1 MKDQSVFQKACLIQL
16 ATSCWVGSK
25 MLQQGIMEKID
36 NSEWVKGRKFLIN
49 PELLGPIKTSIQKAR
64 QLLAKSAL
72 PFPVNGLYL
81 VPKESIVDVD
91 GLLSLIQQEF
101 ESKVDS
107 FVGFY
112 GEAREEA
119 KMVLGDL
126 FSETDYPL
134 NIKSKFRFDWR
145 FVLIDIPNKA
155 SILSPELYAR
165 EKEKFQALMEEA
177 KELSVVALREEFQ
190 EVVNHIVE
198 RLDGKGNG
206 KVKTIKSNMVNRINE
221 FLDSFNDRNLFNDD
235 TLSDLV
241 NQTRTAINGMQNPYA
256 LNYNH
261 VTRQRFSSEM
271 KTLKTAIDQAIEDMP
286 RRRIR
291 LTDPEVLA
299 A

>member
-1 MKDQSVFQKACLIQL
+1 MKDQTVFQKACLIQL

-36 NSEWVKGRKFLIN
+36 NSEWVKGKKLLIN

-72 PFPVNGLYL
+72 PFPVTGLYL
-81 VPKESIVDVD
+81 VPKDSIVDVD
-91 GLLSLIQQEF
+91 GQLSLIQQEF
-101 ESKVDS
+101 VSKVDS
-107 FVGFY
+107 FVSFY
-112 GEAREEA
+112 DEAREEA
-119 KMVLGDL
+119 KMVLGNL
-126 FSETDYPL
+126 FTETDYPF

-165 EKEKFQALMEEA
+165 EKEKFGALMEEA
-177 KELSVVALREEFQ
+177 KELSMVALREEFQ
-190 EVVNHIVE
+190 DVVSHMVE
-198 RLDGKGNG
+198 RLSGNGNG
-206 KVKTIKSNMVNRINE
+206 KTKTIKSNMVNRFNE
-221 FLDSFNDRNLFNDD
+221 FLDSFKDRNLFNDD
-235 TLSDLV
+235 TLAELV
-241 NQTRTAINGMQNPYA
+241 NQARSALNTMQNPYA

-261 VTRQRFSSEM
+261 VARKRFSSEM
-271 KTLKTAIDQAIEDMP
+271 NTLKTAIDQSIEDMP

-291 LTDPEVLA
+291 MNDPEVLA